1 MREYVIV
8 KKSKAHSQPNHLDK
22 KLAEEVMKHIKYTTK
37 GNTAFYNTEPFWSL
51 EETNQATD
59 GLEFPEGTTQY
70 DIWVA
75 LNFFYADTCKVL
87 EPKQALEA
95 GYQFYFRDEDAP
107 EGKFGK
113 YLQAMGLI

>member
-1 MREYVIV
+1 MKEYLII
-8 KKSKAHSQPNHLDK
+8 KKNKAHPVHLNK
-22 KLAEEVMKHIKYTTK
+22 CLAEEVMKHIKYTSK
-37 GNTAFYNTEPFWSL
+37 DNTSFYYTEPFWSL

-59 GLEFPEGTTQY
+59 GLEFPDGTTQY

-95 GYQFYFRDEDAP
+95 GYQFYFMDEDAP
-107 EGKFGK
+107 EGKLGR
-113 YLQAMGLI
+113 YLQAMDLI